1 MRHTFT
7 LTHRDQGHSESRC
20 LVSSLF
26 IATWSITK
34 PMWYIQSP
42 WHLVYKRLLG
52 MNIQSADLSGT
63 HESVLLMS
71 FYNSE
76 QTVSPAVYTCNT
88 WNLWICFTRKEE
100 LGLCDYIQSLEY
112 RFIKMGL
119 GQPQGSPKCRKS
131 RGGWKGLCGTR
142 PCNQLDWLLL
152 FSEGEDARYARIKK
166 NQTKTANKQTNKAK
180 QSSLAPAERS
190 TGPTLTLAPRDP
202 VKASGTQYSTL
213 VIYFSRGSCY
223 SSSR

>member
-1 MRHTFT
+1 MVRNCIPKSVTLTMRHTFT

-26 IATWSITK
+26 ITTWSITK

-42 WHLVYKRLLG
+42 WNLVYKRLLG

-88 WNLWICFTRKEE
+88 WNLWICFTCKEE

-119 GQPQGSPKCRKS
+119 RQPQGSPKCKKS
-131 RGGWKGLCGTR
+131 RGGWRGL
-142 PCNQLDWLLL
+142 LSWLEKEL
-152 FSEGEDARYARIKK
+152 FSPVQVLLGH
-166 NQTKTANKQTNKAK
+166 QTSEA
-180 QSSLAPAERS
+180 L
-190 TGPTLTLAPRDP
+190 
-202 VKASGTQYSTL
+202 
-213 VIYFSRGSCY
+213 
-223 SSSR
+223 